1 MGDHRMAVVGIG
13 ATGCVLAAALLD
25 KYPETVLVGH
35 RAEQGEILKKE
46 GAKAAF
52 AWRDRRQSH

>member
-1 MGDHRMAVVGIG
+1 MKDHRMAVVGIG

-35 RAEQGEILKKE
+35 RAEQGEILKK
-46 GAKAAF
+46 K
-52 AWRDRRQSH
+52 RRQRCRSLDFEGNG